1 MCKPIKPKS
10 MSDAFFEKCLSVK
23 SKRPKTVIDHL
34 LTYGSITTEELSEL
48 YGYDHPP
55 RAIRDVRE
63 NGIPLET
70 YRVKSPKTGRMIA
83 AYKFGDPSQIIAG
96 RIGGRKA
103 FSKEFK
109 QQLVDYYDSRS
120 TLSNERLEPRY
131 LQIDHRI
138 PYEIS
143 GNDSAEKIEEYML
156 LDASEQRTK
165 SWSCENCKNFKEIKN
180 MNICKECFWAYPE
193 NYNHIAMHPQRRL
206 DIVFNNDDI
215 DIYDKMDTLSKE
227 NNKSIQILT
236 KEAISLYLKHKS

>member
-1 MCKPIKPKS
+1 MCKLIKPKS
-10 MSDAFFEKCLSVK
+10 MSDSFFEKCLSVK

-34 LTYGSITTEELSEL
+34 LTHGVITTEELSEL

-70 YRVKSPKTGRMIA
+70 YKVKSQKTGRMIA

-109 QQLVDYYDSRS
+109 QKLVDYYESRS
-120 TLSNERLEPRY
+120 TLSKERLESRY
-131 LQIDHRI
+131 LQIDHRL

-156 LDASEQRTK
+156 LDASEQRAK
-165 SWSCENCKNFKEIKN
+165 SWSCENCKNFKEVKDV
-180 MNICKECFWAYPE
+180 NICKECFWAYPE
-193 NYNHIAMHPQRRL
+193 RYSHIAMVPQRRL
-206 DIVFNNDDI
+206 YIVFNNDST
-215 DIYDKMDTLSKE
+215 DIYDKMYALSEKRNE
-227 NNKSIQILT
+227 SLQDLI
-236 KEAISLYLKHKS
+236 KEAMNLYLKHQS